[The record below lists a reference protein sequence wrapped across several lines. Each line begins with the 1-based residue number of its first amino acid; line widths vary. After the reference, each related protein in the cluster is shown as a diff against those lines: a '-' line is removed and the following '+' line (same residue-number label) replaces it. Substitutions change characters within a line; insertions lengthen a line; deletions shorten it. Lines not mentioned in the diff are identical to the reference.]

1 MDNCKLDKDA
11 RDVKELEQQALYA
24 LRLNVISDLILE
36 SEDNRTEDGRM
47 LGIMGRE
54 VKTIAEEVEEF
65 TKGQLFNA
73 LVESYLDLSDYEAS
87 KAK

>member
-54 VKTIAEEVEEF
+54 VKAIAEEVEEF

>member
-54 VKTIAEEVEEF
+54 VNAIAEEVEEF
-65 TKGQLFNA
+65 TQGQLFNA